1 MLVARLTVTG
11 LALAA
16 AFGTSAARAADYS
29 QPPPQQVIY
38 QPPPQV
44 DVIASSWYLRG
55 DIGVGIQRNMQ
66 LDYLRNPLNTVD
78 FNFVSQSVSD
88 ATFIGGGVGY
98 EFNNWLRF
106 DATAEYRAKQRVYA
120 FGQYSFGGGT
130 FLDTYEGYL
139 SSWVFLAN
147 AYVDLGTWNCFTPFV
162 GFGVGGAR
170 TTMNNLTDVN
180 PSLAGYGIG
189 RNPSEWH
196 FAYALHA
203 GVAYNVSKTFK
214 VELAYRY
221 LNYGSVTDTI
231 DCANTCNPDSYKFG
245 NLASHD
251 IKLGF
256 RWLCCDVEERTRY
269 VYQPQPYT
277 PPPVYLQPPPPVYS
291 PPPPLRSKG

>member
-1 MLVARLTVTG
+1 MLVARLTLPA

-16 AFGTSAARAADYS
+16 AFATNAARAADYS

-38 QPPPQV
+38 QQPQM

-55 DIGVGIQRNMQ
+55 DIGVSMQRSKQIELLQTPANAA
-66 LDYLRNPLNTVD
+66 VG
-78 FNFVSQSVSD
+78 FVFHQSSIGDSSFV
-88 ATFIGGGVGY
+88 GGGVGY

-106 DATAEYRAKQRVYA
+106 DATAEYRSKSAVNA
-120 FGQYSFGGGT
+120 AGQYTKFCTLGNETTPAGICS
-130 FLDTYEGYL
+130 DTYHGFI

-147 AYVDLGTWNCFTPFV
+147 SYVDLGTWNCFTPFV
-162 GFGVGGAR
+162 GVGVGAARNSMSDFTDIGIPTGA
-170 TTMNNLTDVN
+170 LG
-180 PSLAGYGIG
+180 LG
-189 RNPSEWH
+189 RNSSEWH
-196 FAYALHA
+196 LAYALHA

-221 LNYGSVTDTI
+221 LNYGSITETV
-231 DCANTCNPDSYKFG
+231 DCVGGCNPDSYKFG

-256 RWLCCDVEERTRY
+256 RWLCCDVQEQPRY

-277 PPPVYLQPPPPVYS
+277 PPPVYLQPP
-291 PPPPLRSKG
+291 LRSKG

>member
-1 MLVARLTVTG
+1 MLVARLTIPA

-16 AFGTSAARAADYS
+16 AFATSAARAADYS
-29 QPPPQQVIY
+29 QPPPQQVVY
-38 QPPPQV
+38 QQPQV

-55 DIGVGIQRNMQ
+55 DIGVGIARNYT
-66 LDYLRNPLNTVD
+66 LEYLRNPLNTVD
-78 FNFVSQSVSD
+78 FNFVHQSISD
-88 ATFIGGGVGY
+88 SFFIGGGVGY

-120 FGQYSFGGGT
+120 FGQYSIGGGT

-139 SSWVFLAN
+139 SSWVFMGN

-162 GFGVGGAR
+162 GVGVGAAR
-170 TTMNNLTDVN
+170 NTMNNLSDVN
-180 PSLAGYGIG
+180 PSLAGWGVG

-221 LNYGSVTDTI
+221 LNYGSITDTI

-277 PPPVYLQPPPPVYS
+277 PPPVYLQPPPPVYT